1 MINDLE
7 WSVSSLYKSVT
18 KNKIKINA
26 NKCQLLLNIPTKV
39 KILIG
44 KKEIEG
50 SDNKKMLTTYVS
62 RWNDVLMAVSMS
74 FQSEIHAVCL

>member
-7 WSVSSLYKSVT
+7 WSVSSLYKSFT

-39 KILIG
+39 KIIIG

-50 SDNKKMLTTYVS
+50 SDNKKNVNHLCFTLKPRVNGRFHVVS
-62 RWNDVLMAVSMS
+62 K
-74 FQSEIHAVCL
+74 

>member
-7 WSVSSLYKSVT
+7 WSVSSLYKSFT

-39 KILIG
+39 

>member
-7 WSVSSLYKSVT
+7 WSVSSLYKSFT

-50 SDNKKMLTTYVS
+50 SDNKKMLTNYVS
-62 RWNDVLMAVSMS
+62 R
-74 FQSEIHAVCL
+74 